1 MYRLVSLYPYYNGCI
16 PITVYMVQKLEEGW
30 LCDKWV
36 NVKGYE
42 DKKKAEQLLKLL
54 KGRI

>member
-1 MYRLVSLYPYYNGCI
+1 MYRLVSLYPYYKGCI
-16 PITVYMVQKLEEGW
+16 PITVHMVQKLEEGW

-54 KGRI
+54 KGEL

>member
-1 MYRLVSLYPYYNGCI
+1 
-16 PITVYMVQKLEEGW
+16 LEEGW

-54 KGRI
+54 KGEL

>member
-1 MYRLVSLYPYYNGCI
+1 MYRLVSFYPYYNGCI
-16 PITVYMVQKLEEGW
+16 PITIYMVQKLKEGW

-42 DKKKAEQLLKLL
+42 DKKRAEQLLKLL
-54 KGRI
+54 KGEL

>member
-1 MYRLVSLYPYYNGCI
+1 MYRLVSLYPYYKGCI

-54 KGRI
+54 KGEL

>member
-1 MYRLVSLYPYYNGCI
+1 MYRLVSLYPYYKGCI
-16 PITVYMVQKLEEGW
+16 PITIYMVQKLEEGL

-54 KGRI
+54 KGEL